1 MELTRYEQY
10 ESYKNSLPF
19 VLYLDIQK
27 NQMNL
32 SVQSN
37 WHDDIEIQ
45 FCTKGK
51 GKLFCGGEEYPFEE
65 GQVAIINSN
74 IIHNTLSTEGLNYT
88 CLIVSS
94 QFLKQIGFEFEK
106 MDFKPTISDLSLSVL
121 IEKMCRIYDSQSE
134 HKILALHSVLLEIL
148 SLIAEKHSLP
158 CEKRIDGEFESVKTV
173 IRYIRE
179 NFSQKLSLE
188 ALSKLIF
195 IDKYTLCRK
204 FKGATGQTV
213 MQYISRYR
221 CQMASKYLKEG
232 KTVASA
238 ARLCGF
244 DNLSFFTKT
253 FKKYMGTL
261 PSQIKTK

>member
-27 NQMNL
+27 NQMNM
-32 SVQSN
+32 SRQGN
-37 WHDDIEIQ
+37 WHEDIEIQ
-45 FCTKGK
+45 YCTKGK
-51 GKLFCGGEEYPFEE
+51 GKLFIGGEEYPFEK
-65 GQVAIINSN
+65 GQIAVINSN
-74 IIHNTLSTEGLNYT
+74 IIHNTLSTEGLSYV

-94 QFLKQIGFEFEK
+94 RFLKQIGFEFEK
-106 MDFKPTISDLSLSVL
+106 MNFKPTISDLSLSVL
-121 IEKMCRIYDSQSE
+121 IEKMCQVYNSQNM
-134 HKILALHSVLLEIL
+134 HKTLILHNILLEIL
-148 SLIAEKHSLP
+148 SLIAEKHSIP
-158 CEKRIDGEFESVKTV
+158 CEKRTSGEFESVKTV

-179 NFSQKLSLE
+179 NFAQKLSLE
-188 ALSKLIF
+188 TLSKLIF
-195 IDKYTLCRK
+195 LDKYTLCRK
-204 FKGATGQTV
+204 FKVATGQTV
-213 MQYISRYR
+213 MEYISRYR
-221 CQMASKYLKEG
+221 CQMASEYLKEG